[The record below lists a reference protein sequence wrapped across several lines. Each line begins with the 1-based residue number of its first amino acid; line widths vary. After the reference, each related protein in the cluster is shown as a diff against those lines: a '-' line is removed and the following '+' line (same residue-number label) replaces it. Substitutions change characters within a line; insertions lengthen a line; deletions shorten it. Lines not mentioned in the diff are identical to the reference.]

1 MCVTSKFWIDVA
13 EWCRNSTTRDEVYL
27 KKCEEIGVFFFQ
39 QNHSLETSKVRFNP
53 KHLTVFLLL
62 LWGSLKLL
70 SVMLHLNENG
80 TFLKTLFCWV
90 LQHSFVLQV
99 YIKSTTLLPLILSNI
114 LPKIFLEWTTFV
126 LVASLSCYPRKSAQ
140 ALCHW
145 LHVSLPYILHD
156 CCLSWQDTVNYLLKV
171 SRKLTEFIARGS

>member
-1 MCVTSKFWIDVA
+1 MCVTSKFWIEVA

-27 KKCEEIGVFFFQ
+27 KKCKEIGVFFFQ
-39 QNHSLETSKVRFNP
+39 QNHSLEASKVRFNP
-53 KHLTVFLLL
+53 KPLTVFLLL
-62 LWGSLKLL
+62 LWGALKLL

-99 YIKSTTLLPLILSNI
+99 YIKSTTLL
-114 LPKIFLEWTTFV
+114 TTFV

-140 ALCHW
+140 TLCHW
-145 LHVSLPYILHD
+145 LHVSLPHILHD

-171 SRKLTEFIARGS
+171 SRSK

>member
-126 LVASLSCYPRKSAQ
+126 LVASLSCYPRKSTQ

-145 LHVSLPYILHD
+145 LHVS
-156 CCLSWQDTVNYLLKV
+156 
-171 SRKLTEFIARGS
+171 